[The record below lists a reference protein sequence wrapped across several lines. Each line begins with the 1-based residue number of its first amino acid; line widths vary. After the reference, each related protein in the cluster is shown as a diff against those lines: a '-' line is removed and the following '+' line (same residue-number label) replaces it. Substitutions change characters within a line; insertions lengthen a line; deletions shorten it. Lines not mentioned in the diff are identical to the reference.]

1 MTIFFLNNAQR
12 VPLKCNKD
20 YPMTLYVT
28 HRAALL
34 GQIRIREAKFSDREG
49 VQDLL
54 QRVPKSGQ
62 VLTDFDAAMNE
73 EPSGMR
79 CYVFQWNDTIVGV
92 TILR

>member
-1 MTIFFLNNAQR
+1 
-12 VPLKCNKD
+12 
-20 YPMTLYVT
+20 MTLYVT

-34 GQIRIREAKFSDREG
+34 GQIRIREARFSDREG

-54 QRVPKSGQ
+54 QRIPKSKQ
-62 VLTDFDAAMNE
+62 VLIDFDVAMNE
-73 EPSGMR
+73 VPSGAR